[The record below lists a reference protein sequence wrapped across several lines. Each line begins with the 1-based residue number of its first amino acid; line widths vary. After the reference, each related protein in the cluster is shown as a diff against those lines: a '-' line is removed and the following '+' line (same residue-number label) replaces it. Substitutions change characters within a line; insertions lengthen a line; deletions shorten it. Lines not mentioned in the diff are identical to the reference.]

1 VNTPAVAARASP
13 TERSPD
19 LRIRRAGA
27 GNQSSRST
35 VRLYDA
41 GLHNRSRNRAR
52 NWVHSRIWRSRDY
65 FLSTP
70 PTRKTAIVPFLRLS
84 LSDGTSYGSPARTD
98 DCGHLLLLPRHDLS
112 KRRGALKA
120 IFGGRRTTDTRT
132 PRAATEAAASS
143 EATALPQFSLKC
155 ANFPPKK
162 ALHRV
167 DDIGKVA
174 FEEREQ

>member
-1 VNTPAVAARASP
+1 MAFARLFPIDA
-13 TERSPD
+13 TD
-19 LRIRRAGA
+19 TQD
-27 GNQSSRST
+27 GNRT
-35 VRLYDA
+35 VFET
-41 GLHNRSRNRAR
+41 S
-52 NWVHSRIWRSRDY
+52 
-65 FLSTP
+65 
-70 PTRKTAIVPFLRLS
+70 S

-112 KRRGALKA
+112 KGRGALKA